1 MLFCWMLCGFCDR
14 VRSKMAEESLILLD
28 KKMLSMDL
36 SAISEFALHVKVENL
51 VVEGKGKVSVIRFIR
66 RKIEDS
72 VDVLTSDD
80 QIDYVDGLMAH
91 LAPLPLEGTEDKY
104 GQEGLQNK
112 SDLKK
117 LKQELGDLETK
128 QQLVEEKLAKMQK
141 EKLIG
146 TVKEEETIKFP
157 VKELEQS
164 IFRRDFKIQGVVGDP
179 GRKENLGYQALIS
192 QIEAGL
198 TKGYSDKEEVS
209 AVVRAVQPGLQL
221 RSYLET
227 MVDLTLPRLRKF
239 LRFHFHE
246 KNTTELYQLLS
257 NIAQQPN
264 EDPQLF
270 LMRALTV
277 RQKIISASKE
287 SDSGIKYDASSV
299 QSLFLHAVETGLAD
313 EIIRGKI
320 RPLTQNPKVTDE
332 DLIGAMSL
340 AISAETEQ
348 SNKFNLASKGKSV
361 KVSAI
366 ESAAESNT
374 KKELQKDQQVLATL
388 KAVEAELATMKA
400 EVKNQREAASNQKA
414 DPMMPS
420 HAENGVRT
428 GARPLG
434 CQECRRKRE
443 GDRCPHCYL
452 CGGLYHIARYCQSRS
467 RNYPGNAP
475 RLPRGTGSSL
485 ARKREVAPV

>member
-1 MLFCWMLCGFCDR
+1 MT
-14 VRSKMAEESLILLD
+14 
-28 KKMLSMDL
+28 
-36 SAISEFALHVKVENL
+36 L
-51 VVEGKGKVSVIRFIR
+51 VYYCVIRSIR

-72 VDVLTSDD
+72 VDALTGDD

-91 LAPLPLEGTEDKY
+91 LGPPPLEGMEDKY
-104 GQEGLQNK
+104 GEEGLQNK
-112 SDLKK
+112 NDLKK
-117 LKQELGDLETK
+117 LKEELGDLESK

-141 EKLIG
+141 EKLTG

-157 VKELEQS
+157 VKGVEQS

-179 GRKENLGYQALIS
+179 GQKEKLGYQALIS

-198 TKGYSDKEEVS
+198 TKGYSDKEVVS

-227 MVDLTLPRLRKF
+227 MVDLTLPRLRKI

-246 KNTTELYQLLS
+246 RNATELYQLLT

-264 EDPQLF
+264 EDPQSF

-313 EIIRGKI
+313 ETIRAKI
-320 RPLTQNPKVTDE
+320 RPLTQNPKVADE

-340 AISAETEQ
+340 AISAEAER
-348 SNKFNLASKGKSV
+348 SNKFNLASKV
-361 KVSAI
+361 
-366 ESAAESNT
+366 
-374 KKELQKDQQVLATL
+374 
-388 KAVEAELATMKA
+388 
-400 EVKNQREAASNQKA
+400 
-414 DPMMPS
+414 
-420 HAENGVRT
+420 
-428 GARPLG
+428 
-434 CQECRRKRE
+434 
-443 GDRCPHCYL
+443 
-452 CGGLYHIARYCQSRS
+452 
-467 RNYPGNAP
+467 
-475 RLPRGTGSSL
+475 
-485 ARKREVAPV
+485 

>member
-1 MLFCWMLCGFCDR
+1 M
-14 VRSKMAEESLILLD
+14 
-28 KKMLSMDL
+28 
-36 SAISEFALHVKVENL
+36 
-51 VVEGKGKVSVIRFIR
+51 
-66 RKIEDS
+66 
-72 VDVLTSDD
+72 
-80 QIDYVDGLMAH
+80 
-91 LAPLPLEGTEDKY
+91 
-104 GQEGLQNK
+104 
-112 SDLKK
+112 
-117 LKQELGDLETK
+117 
-128 QQLVEEKLAKMQK
+128 EEKLAKMQK
-141 EKLIG
+141 EELTG
-146 TVKEEETIKFP
+146 TVKQEETIKFP
-157 VKELEQS
+157 VKGVEQS

-179 GRKENLGYQALIS
+179 GQKEKLGYQALIS

-198 TKGYSDKEEVS
+198 TKGYSDKEVVS

-227 MVDLTLPRLRKF
+227 MVDPTLPRLRKI

-246 KNTTELYQLLS
+246 RNATELYQLLT

-264 EDPQLF
+264 EDPQSF

-313 EIIRGKI
+313 ETIRAKI
-320 RPLTQNPKVTDE
+320 RPLTQNPKVADE

-340 AISAETEQ
+340 AISAEAER
-348 SNKFNLASKGKSV
+348 SNKFNHASKGKSV
-361 KVSAI
+361 KVSAV

-388 KAVEAELATMKA
+388 KAVQAELATMKA
-400 EVKNQREAASNQKA
+400 EVKNLREAASNQKS

-420 HAENGVRT
+420 HAGNGVTT

-475 RLPRGTGSSL
+475 RLPPRD
-485 ARKREVAPV
+485 RE

>member
-1 MLFCWMLCGFCDR
+1 MGF
-14 VRSKMAEESLILLD
+14 VIVLIRSKMAEESLILLD

-36 SAISEFALHVKVENL
+36 SALSEFALHVKVEKS
-51 VVEGKGKVSVIRFIR
+51 VVEGKGKLSVIRSIR

-72 VDVLTSDD
+72 VDVLTGDD

-91 LAPLPLEGTEDKY
+91 LGPTPLEGMEDKY

-112 SDLKK
+112 SDLEK
-117 LKQELGDLETK
+117 LKQELGDLESK

-141 EKLIG
+141 EKLTD

-157 VKELEQS
+157 VKGVEQS

-179 GRKENLGYQALIS
+179 GQKEKLGYQALIS

-198 TKGYSDKEEVS
+198 TKGYSDKEVVS

-227 MVDLTLPRLRKF
+227 MVDLTLPRLRKI
-239 LRFHFHE
+239 LRFHFR
-246 KNTTELYQLLS
+246 KRNATELYQLLT

-264 EDPQLF
+264 EDPQSF
-270 LMRALTV
+270 LIRALTV

-287 SDSGIKYDASSV
+287 SDSGIKYDAFSV
-299 QSLFLHAVETGLAD
+299 QSLFLHALETGLAD
-313 EIIRGKI
+313 ETIRAKI
-320 RPLTQNPKVTDE
+320 RPLTQNPKVADE

-340 AISAETEQ
+340 AISAEAER
-348 SNKFNLASKGKSV
+348 SNKFNLTCKGKSV

-388 KAVEAELATMKA
+388 KAVQAELATMKA
-400 EVKNQREAASNQKA
+400 EVKNLREAASNQKA

-420 HAENGVRT
+420 HAGNGLRT

-434 CQECRRKRE
+434 CQECRRKKE

-452 CGGLYHIARYCQSRS
+452 CGGLYHIARYCQSRP

-475 RLPRGTGSSL
+475 RLRPWD
-485 ARKREVAPV
+485 RE

>member
-1 MLFCWMLCGFCDR
+1 
-14 VRSKMAEESLILLD
+14 MAEESLILLD
-28 KKMLSMDL
+28 KKILSMDL
-36 SAISEFALHVKVENL
+36 SALSEFALHIKVEKS
-51 VVEGKGKVSVIRFIR
+51 VVEGKGKLSVIRSIR

-72 VDVLTSDD
+72 VDALTGDD

-91 LAPLPLEGTEDKY
+91 LGPPPLEGMEDKY
-104 GQEGLQNK
+104 GEEGLQNK
-112 SDLKK
+112 NDLKK
-117 LKQELGDLETK
+117 LKEELGDLESK

-141 EKLIG
+141 EKLTG

-157 VKELEQS
+157 VKGVEQS

-179 GRKENLGYQALIS
+179 GQKEKLGYQALIS

-198 TKGYSDKEEVS
+198 TKGYSDKEVVS

-227 MVDLTLPRLRKF
+227 MVDLTLPRLRKI

-246 KNTTELYQLLS
+246 RNATELYQLLT

-264 EDPQLF
+264 EDPQSF

-313 EIIRGKI
+313 ESIRAKI
-320 RPLTQNPKVTDE
+320 RPLTQNPKVADE

-340 AISAETEQ
+340 AISAEAER

-388 KAVEAELATMKA
+388 KAVQAELATMKA
-400 EVKNQREAASNQKA
+400 EVKNLREAASNQKA

-420 HAENGVRT
+420 HAGNGVRT

-443 GDRCPHCYL
+443 GDRWPHCYL

-475 RLPRGTGSSL
+475 RLPPRD
-485 ARKREVAPV
+485 RE

>member
-1 MLFCWMLCGFCDR
+1 MGF
-14 VRSKMAEESLILLD
+14 VIVLIRSKMAEESLILLD
-28 KKMLSMDL
+28 KKILSMDL
-36 SAISEFALHVKVENL
+36 SALSEFALHVKVEKS
-51 VVEGKGKVSVIRFIR
+51 VVEGKGKLSVIRSIR

-72 VDVLTSDD
+72 VDALTGDD

-91 LAPLPLEGTEDKY
+91 LGPPPLEGMEDKY
-104 GQEGLQNK
+104 GEEGLQNK
-112 SDLKK
+112 NDLKK
-117 LKQELGDLETK
+117 LKEELGDLESK

-141 EKLIG
+141 EKLTG

-157 VKELEQS
+157 VKGVEQS

-179 GRKENLGYQALIS
+179 GQKEKLGYQALIS

-198 TKGYSDKEEVS
+198 TKGYSDKEVVS

-227 MVDLTLPRLRKF
+227 MVDLTLPRLRKI

-246 KNTTELYQLLS
+246 RNATELYQLLT

-264 EDPQLF
+264 EDPQSF

-299 QSLFLHAVETGLAD
+299 QSLFLHTVETGLAD
-313 EIIRGKI
+313 ETIRAKI
-320 RPLTQNPKVTDE
+320 RPLTQNPKVADE

-340 AISAETEQ
+340 AISAEAER

-388 KAVEAELATMKA
+388 KAVQAELATMKA
-400 EVKNQREAASNQKA
+400 EVKNLREAASNQKA

-420 HAENGVRT
+420 HAGNGVRT

-475 RLPRGTGSSL
+475 RLPPRD
-485 ARKREVAPV
+485 RE